1 MLWEVVDC
9 AMLELRRLFL
19 SVNPDFYYVF
29 NSFLV
34 FRLTSIS
41 CVSFHCTLKQSLPH
55 PDVMAALEVG
65 HRVLIDDGKMVVVV
79 RETSEPKGQWVKTEV
94 MNDAMLS
101 SRKGFNLPDTFV
113 PGSALTAKDKKDL
126 DFCLKNIDFDWV
138 ALSFVQEAGDILQLR
153 ELMGDHP
160 GKVIAKI
167 EKPSAIDN
175 IRAITDVCDGIMV
188 ARGDLGVEMLPEDV
202 PMLQKLIVDEARL
215 QGKPVIVA
223 TQMLESMMD
232 NPAPTRA
239 ECSDIATAIYDGADA
254 VMLSGESAAGKY
266 PVESVAMQQRVIS
279 RVENDP
285 MWRARSM
292 PPALPSDG
300 TFSDA
305 LMKSA
310 CNLAKTMN
318 AKCMV
323 VLSDSG
329 ASVMRCSRERPDV
342 PILAL
347 TPHAGVA
354 RYLNLQKNVY
364 AAVMDPKDMKDDSV
378 FEKAIEIARQR
389 VLVESNEDIV
399 IATAGIPYGTPG
411 AANVI
416 RVLSGDAG
424 KPPAFTKIADR

>member
-1 MLWEVVDC
+1 
-9 AMLELRRLFL
+9 
-19 SVNPDFYYVF
+19 
-29 NSFLV
+29 
-34 FRLTSIS
+34 
-41 CVSFHCTLKQSLPH
+41 
-55 PDVMAALEVG
+55 
-65 HRVLIDDGKMVVVV
+65 
-79 RETSEPKGQWVKTEV
+79 
-94 MNDAMLS
+94 
-101 SRKGFNLPDTFV
+101 
-113 PGSALTAKDKKDL
+113 
-126 DFCLKNIDFDWV
+126 
-138 ALSFVQEAGDILQLR
+138 
-153 ELMGDHP
+153 
-160 GKVIAKI
+160 
-167 EKPSAIDN
+167 
-175 IRAITDVCDGIMV
+175 
-188 ARGDLGVEMLPEDV
+188 
-202 PMLQKLIVDEARL
+202 
-215 QGKPVIVA
+215 
-223 TQMLESMMD
+223 
-232 NPAPTRA
+232 
-239 ECSDIATAIYDGADA
+239 
-254 VMLSGESAAGKY
+254 MLSGESAAGKY